1 VRGGEHDAAH
11 LVVVPRRLEGGD
23 QVGEQLV
30 RERVAGVRLVQ
41 ADRRDV
47 LVDVVEQCL
56 ELGQGALLALDW

>member
-11 LVVVPRRLEGGD
+11 LVVVPRCLEGGD

-30 RERVAGVRLVQ
+30 GERVAGVRLVQ

-56 ELGQGALLALDW
+56 ELGQGALLALD